1 MGYLDEVIREHP
13 VLLNRAP
20 TLHRLGI
27 QAFEP
32 VLIEGK
38 AIQLHPLVCAAYNAD
53 FDGDQMAV
61 HVPLTLE
68 AQLEARALMMST
80 NNILSPANGE
90 PIIVPSQDVVLGLY
104 YMTRDSVNAKGEGMV
119 LTGPKEAER
128 IYRAGGLSACAR

>member
-1 MGYLDEVIREHP
+1 MVERELPELWDMLAEVIREHP

-20 TLHRLGI
+20 TLHRLGL

-80 NNILSPANGE
+80 NNIPSPKIG
-90 PIIVPSQDVVLGLY
+90 
-104 YMTRDSVNAKGEGMV
+104 
-119 LTGPKEAER
+119 
-128 IYRAGGLSACAR
+128 RAHV